1 MKGYKMKTER
11 KKFGFTIVE
20 LLTVMSVIA
29 LLLGLLVP
37 ALSLVRRMA
46 KDVKQ
51 KGQFHSIDVA
61 LEMFSS
67 ENDGYPCSNFF
78 LTSGKYT
85 VGAHHLAEALVGR
98 DLLGFDPQTTWNAQ
112 ADEGGPVYGN
122 GTPAEDALSLDR
134 RKGPYL
140 ASENVEAFQI
150 QQLYAD
156 RGNVYNSDTYPSP
169 VLTDC
174 YRIKTVVLSN
184 GKQVKAGTPILYYK
198 ANTSSKLFPDAFD
211 AAIADDNTPGYIYNS
226 RDNEELIALGH
237 MMDQTQMHHFDYL
250 GGYTAAGNDGRQI
263 FYDAITNPKITSQ
276 FRPYNA
282 TSYLLI
288 SAGFDGIY
296 GTPDDI
302 YNFSE

>member
-1 MKGYKMKTER
+1 MKGYKMEKRR
-11 KKFGFTIVE
+11 KKIGFTIVE

-37 ALSLVRRMA
+37 ALNLVRKMA
-46 KDVKQ
+46 KDTKQ
-51 KGQFHSIDVA
+51 RGQFHSIDVA
-61 LEMFSS
+61 LEMFNS
-67 ENDGYPCSNFF
+67 ENDGYPCSNF
-78 LTSGKYT
+78 LGSSEYT
-85 VGAHHLAEALVGR
+85 VGAHHLAEALLGR
-98 DLLGFDPQTTWNAQ
+98 DLLGFDPQTTWDAQ
-112 ADEGGPVYGN
+112 ADETALVYGCSS
-122 GTPAEDALSLDR
+122 GDVTDREASLER

-150 QQLYAD
+150 YQLYSD
-156 RGNVYNSDTYPSP
+156 TGNVYDGNDFPSP

-174 YRIKTVVLSN
+174 YRIRTVILSN

-198 ANTSSKLFPDAFD
+198 ANTSSKLFPDAFVD
-211 AAIADDNTPGYIYNS
+211 DIADVNTPGYIYDS

-237 MMDQTQMHHFDYL
+237 MMNQTQQHHF
-250 GGYTAAGNDGRQI
+250 GTGYGDAAGHDGRQI
-263 FYDAITNPKITSQ
+263 FYDAITNPKITIA
-276 FRPYNA
+276 RPYNA

-296 GTPDDI
+296 GTTDDI